1 MPAIGYPFNFIQGL
15 SDFWQRFFADAD
27 QLESLYRGT
36 AVQIGQ
42 AYLDYLST
50 VLGVS
55 LRDAIAL
62 DRELYHMLAIREDE
76 VRFVDGPTPADGR
89 WAFPLPDPLVA
100 FVSIDNRVVEP
111 TASLEPHLDYE
122 LADRVVYFRVDPTNP
137 LGDGVPLPGYAR
149 RALDVSVGGQFDD
162 PAVPD
167 WVVATVRKGDIVRIL
182 DVGTDGTQ
190 RKRADYPIVVARPA
204 SLFVSPDTPLTA
216 PTSGLTYVVLR
227 TPYNTKV
234 VAESVTMVLILGV
247 YTGTLA
253 NIRVDQGSVRV
264 YAKAP
269 LGNDVVEGIDY
280 TVNYE
285 DGKIYALTV
294 WQNLPGPFGVDYM
307 WKKEIS
313 PSFGPTPRA
322 STTGAIL
329 SSTTTTRVLQI
340 AAWAPDSLVDRMT
353 LANNFGVFINR
364 QEPSSEAYR
373 AFIAG
378 IFQLYI
384 LGPVLERIESALN
397 VVLNLPVVRDD
408 GEIYQSTDTT
418 DAFVD
423 RIFTTRPTTGQTA
436 TYEYPKGTPL
446 RMDLVAGDSLLSF
459 EPLTTAVAVT
469 DYVQTPDWWYGE
481 LIPRELFSP
490 VGGDV
495 PSVTRRFAQ
504 PFYVLNTVGAPDDP
518 QVGDPGLIV
527 GADENGVGE
536 STPGWTP
543 GHPVFRHRVAFVLMD
558 RYMKYHTF
566 SVKFDAA
573 ALSATT
579 GTAFAQSLQDLNE
592 LVLSAKPSH
601 TYVFTTPTTAFRDV
615 IEVDELA
622 ISFDRLVGSRV
633 YGPDKVIFTDD
644 APVVGAGIWNVGDY
658 FHYEFFAVVTAFPV
672 VAVPVTLA
680 NAVAPPRRRRLVA
693 AYPVGTIGGRR
704 LVENVDYTVDYTNC
718 TVTRLTAWDA
728 TSVTVKYRQ
737 LNIGNLADAGIGIGD
752 MPLLVNGN
760 DPALITAAF
769 NPTAAGWDGVTTP
782 PTAPRDI
789 GMVERALIVSAHP

>member
-1 MPAIGYPFNFIQGL
+1 MPAIGYTFNLLQGL

-27 QLESLYRGT
+27 QLEALYKGT

-62 DRELYHMLAIREDE
+62 DRELYQMLAIREDE
-76 VRFVDGPTPADGR
+76 VHFVDGPTTPDGR
-89 WAFPLPDPLVA
+89 WAFPLPDPLVS

-111 TASLEPHLDYE
+111 TASLEPNLDYE
-122 LADRVVYFRVDPTNP
+122 LANRVVSFHVDPTNP

-149 RALDVSVGGQFDD
+149 RALDVSVGGQFTDT
-162 PAVPD
+162 AVSD
-167 WVVATVRKGDIVRIL
+167 WVVATVYKGDVVRIL
-182 DVGTDGTQ
+182 DVGTNGTQ
-190 RKRADYPIVVARPA
+190 RKRADYPIVVVRSAA
-204 SLFVSPDTPLTA
+204 LYVSPATPMPA
-216 PTSGLTYVVLR
+216 PTTGLTYVVLR
-227 TPYNTKV
+227 TPYNAKV
-234 VAESVTMVLILGV
+234 VAESMSMVGTV
-247 YTGTLA
+247 GTLA
-253 NIRVDQGSVRV
+253 NIRIDQGSVRV

-269 LGNDVVEGIDY
+269 LGNDVVENVDY
-280 TVNYE
+280 IVNYE
-285 DGKIYALTV
+285 EGKIFALTA
-294 WQNLPGPFGVDYM
+294 WQNLPGPFGVDYT

-313 PSFGPTPRA
+313 PAIGPSPR
-322 STTGAIL
+322 S
-329 SSTTTTRVLQI
+329 SSTGVILASSTTTRVLQI
-340 AAWAPDSLVDRMT
+340 AAWAPDALVDRMT

-364 QEPSSEAYR
+364 REPSSEAYR

-408 GEIYQSTDTT
+408 GEVYQSTDTT
-418 DAFVD
+418 DSLVD

-446 RMDLVAGDSLLSF
+446 RTDLVAGDSLLSF

-490 VGGDV
+490 VGGSI

-518 QVGDPGLIV
+518 HVGDPGLIV
-527 GADENGVGE
+527 GADETGFI
-536 STPGWTP
+536 PPP

-558 RYMKYHTF
+558 RYLKYHTF
-566 SVKFDAA
+566 SVKFDAT

-579 GTAFAQSLQDLNE
+579 GTAFAQSIQDLNE

-601 TYVFTTPTTAFRDV
+601 TYVFTTPTTLFRDE
-615 IEVDELA
+615 IEIDEDTL
-622 ISFDRLVGSRV
+622 SFDRLVGSRV
-633 YGPDKVIFTDD
+633 YGPDKVLFTDD
-644 APVVGAGIWNVGDY
+644 IPVVGAGIWNVGDY
-658 FHYEFFAVVTAFPV
+658 FSYEFFTVSTAFPV
-672 VAVPVTLA
+672 LATPVVLA
-680 NAVAPPRRRRLVA
+680 NDVAPPHRRRLVE
-693 AYPVGTIGGRR
+693 AYPLGTIGGSR
-704 LVENVDYTVDYTNC
+704 LVENVDYSVDYLNC
-718 TVTRLTAWDA
+718 TVTRLTAWD
-728 TSVTVKYRQ
+728 VTTVDVAYRQ
-737 LNIGNLADAGIGIGD
+737 LNIGNLADAAIGIGE

-760 DPALITAAF
+760 DPALITGAF
-769 NPTAAGWDGVTTP
+769 DPTAAGWDGITTP